1 MQAAA
6 QGVEMVAE
14 LLKAARVDQAAAATA
29 AAQMGMQELRE
40 LQIEAAGVEQVDINH
55 LRIIKAKPVV
65 QVLSSSRFL
74 TPIPQPSQVG

>member
-40 LQIEAAGVEQVDINH
+40 LPIEVEAVVLAGFKQVRITLAKQEVAA
-55 LRIIKAKPVV
+55 
-65 QVLSSSRFL
+65 
-74 TPIPQPSQVG
+74 